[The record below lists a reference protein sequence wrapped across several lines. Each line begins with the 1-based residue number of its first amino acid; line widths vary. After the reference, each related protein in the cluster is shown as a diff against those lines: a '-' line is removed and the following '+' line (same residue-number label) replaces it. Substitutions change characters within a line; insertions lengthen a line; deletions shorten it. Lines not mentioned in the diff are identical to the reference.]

1 MFKLVLTQNYNQGEK
16 MENQEI
22 LKAIATLADK
32 VSRFHERVLATER
45 DNKRLEKTLSTHLK
59 GCSCHDKPKE
69 IATRYYISSLKD
81 WQNIGYWFKLAYLII

>member
-1 MFKLVLTQNYNQGEK
+1 

-32 VSRFHERVLATER
+32 VSKYHERLLASER
-45 DNKRLEKTLSTHLK
+45 DNKRLEETLSTHLK

-69 IATRYYISSLKD
+69 IATSPNYPSAGRPLTED
-81 WQNIGYWFKLAYLII
+81 ERLFVQENIAKHKAAANGS

>member
-1 MFKLVLTQNYNQGEK
+1 

-69 IATRYYISSLKD
+69 IAKGP
-81 WQNIGYWFKLAYLII
+81 GYPSAGRPLTEDERIFVQENMAKHKATANGS